1 MKPTMRLEQTSL
13 GGRILSQFGLSA
25 RLLLL
30 TVLFVMIAEV
40 LIYVPS
46 VANFRLTWLNDRLA
60 AAQIAAMVLDA
71 APEESLPEDLEI
83 RLLQGVGARAIALR
97 GGGRRSLLAAGDVP
111 PEVGKT
117 VDLRDAQ
124 WLTLVQDAF
133 DVLISP
139 ADKPIRVIGSGMGVD
154 FVEMILDQRPLRH
167 AMIEFSRNILFL
179 SLFISIITAGLVYLT
194 LQWVIVRPVRRLTG
208 NIADFS
214 SNPEDASRVIRPTDR
229 VDEIGLAEQALARME
244 TTLADELR
252 QKRRLAQLGLAVSK
266 INHELRNMLT
276 TAQLLT
282 DRLDNVSDDSV
293 QRIAPR
299 LVGTLDRAI
308 AFCET
313 TLAYGRATEPLPQ
326 RRLIAL
332 APMIDELSNLTDL
345 APEVGIALHAD
356 VPDDLMID
364 ADPDQLSRVL
374 VNVVRNAVQALSQ
387 TGSPNGQPCI
397 DISARRE
404 GGTVVILIKDNGPG
418 IPERAKANLFTPF
431 QGSAQKGGTGLG
443 LPIAAELVQLH
454 GGSIML
460 DEGQE
465 KTCFKITIPD
475 RLSTVEAN

>member
-1 MKPTMRLEQTSL
+1 MSREQTTFS
-13 GGRILSQFGLSA
+13 GRILSQFGLSA

-71 APEESLPEDLEI
+71 APEETLSEELEM
-83 RLLQGVGARAIALR
+83 RLLQGVGARAIALK

-111 PEVGKT
+111 PEVSKT

-124 WLTLVQDAF
+124 WMTLARDAME
-133 DVLISP
+133 VLFNP
-139 ADKPIRVIGSGMGVD
+139 ADKPIRVIGSGMGVE

-167 AMIEFSRNILFL
+167 AMIEFSRNLLLL
-179 SLFISIITAGLVYLT
+179 SLFISAITASLVYLT

-208 NIADFS
+208 NIAEFS

-282 DRLDNVSDDSV
+282 DRLDRVSDESV

-326 RRLIAL
+326 RRMIPL
-332 APMIDELSNLTDL
+332 APLIDELV
-345 APEVGIALHAD
+345 E
-356 VPDDLMID
+356 PD
-364 ADPDQLSRVL
+364 
-374 VNVVRNAVQALSQ
+374 
-387 TGSPNGQPCI
+387 GS
-397 DISARRE
+397 
-404 GGTVVILIKDNGPG
+404 GPG
-418 IPERAKANLFTPF
+418 
-431 QGSAQKGGTGLG
+431 GGNHVRGAG
-443 LPIAAELVQLH
+443 A
-454 GGSIML
+454 G
-460 DEGQE
+460 
-465 KTCFKITIPD
+465 
-475 RLSTVEAN
+475 

>member
-1 MKPTMRLEQTSL
+1 MSREQTTFS
-13 GGRILSQFGLSA
+13 GRILSQFGLSA

-71 APEESLPEDLEI
+71 APEETLSEELEM
-83 RLLQGVGARAIALR
+83 RLLQGVGARAIALK

-111 PEVGKT
+111 PEVSKT

-124 WLTLVQDAF
+124 WMTLARDAME
-133 DVLISP
+133 VLFNP
-139 ADKPIRVIGSGMGVD
+139 ADKPIRVIGSGMGVE

-167 AMIEFSRNILFL
+167 AMIEFSRNLLLL
-179 SLFISIITAGLVYLT
+179 SLFISAITASLVYLT

-208 NIADFS
+208 NIAEFS

-282 DRLDNVSDDSV
+282 DRLDRVSDESV

-299 LVGTLDRAI
+299 LVSTLDRAI

-326 RRLIAL
+326 RRMIPL
-332 APMIDELSNLTDL
+332 APLIDELSNLTDL
-345 APEVGIALHAD
+345 APEVGITFEAQ
-356 VPDDLMID
+356 VPDDLMVD

-374 VNVVRNAVQALSQ
+374 VNVVRNAVQAMSQ
-387 TGSPNGQPCI
+387 AGSPEGTPRI
-397 DISARRE
+397 DVSASRE
-404 GGTVVILIKDNGPG
+404 GASVVILIRDNGPG
-418 IPERAKANLFTPF
+418 IPERARANLFAPF

-454 GGSIML
+454 GGTISL
-460 DEGQE
+460 DEGNG
-465 KTCFKITIPD
+465 KTCFRITIPD
-475 RLSTVEAN
+475 RLSPAAAK